1 SYTFPCVFL
10 QSKMRPETLEVIQA
24 QLTAMKAV
32 QETIEDEEKKKTMDE
47 YMFCFRNCYTE
58 AEIVNHITQ
67 KIPSSVPAEVR
78 NFCQGFIA
86 VIDNDLREAYLKDA
100 EECASERMSQARDT
114 SEEAKRSQG
123 EASTSH
129 KCEPNC
135 DK

>member
-1 SYTFPCVFL
+1 
-10 QSKMRPETLEVIQA
+10 MRPETLKVIQQ

-32 QETIEDEEKKKTMDE
+32 QETKDDEEVKKIMDE
-47 YMFCFRNCYTE
+47 YMFCFRNCYTV

-86 VIDNDLREAYLKDA
+86 VIDKDLRDVYLKDA
-100 EECASERMSQARDT
+100 EDCASERMSQARDT